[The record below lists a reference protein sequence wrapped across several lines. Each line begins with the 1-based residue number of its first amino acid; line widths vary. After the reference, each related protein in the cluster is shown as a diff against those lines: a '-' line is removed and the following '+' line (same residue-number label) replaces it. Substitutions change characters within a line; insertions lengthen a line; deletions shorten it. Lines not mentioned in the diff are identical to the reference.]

1 MTDTYWFSTSHF
13 FNGPAPL
20 LADVAAAGLTV
31 GVMGG
36 VIGWVL
42 GYKA

>member
-1 MTDTYWFSTSHF
+1 
-13 FNGPAPL
+13 

-31 GVMGG
+31 GFMGG

-42 GYKA
+42 GLWAKQ